1 MKKIYL
7 FLIICLLICTMGSCK
22 GNKRELTLV
31 CNGEEEVIVIKVGKT
46 YLFEEKYLE
55 NHLFAGWFDEQGNK
69 VESIEVSD
77 DAIFTAK
84 FIEYGT
90 AWNITYEL
98 NGGRFTFNAPITYTT
113 GKTLKIGDPMGEG
126 DMEFLGWYLND
137 ELIEKISENSYGDII
152 LVAKWNDNNVYHSI
166 SYTVDEEVE
175 MPSEILT
182 KYIEGLEYYLPVP
195 KKLGYFFRGW
205 YKEQECINRL
215 RKIDSTSNEEL
226 NLYPLW
232 VKKTRKNAFV
242 SFLGDSITTYEGIIP
257 EGFPTYYPAGDV
269 DSIDKTWWSIALK
282 ASMTNLLANNS
293 YSGSYV
299 SQGTMYGASEKRI
312 ELLSKDGIDPDVVV
326 INMGTN
332 DLTHNISLTKFTTM
346 YKQMIENIK
355 KMYDDVDIFVLNMPF
370 NKYAMSFNE
379 PREKMNESIKAIAE
393 EYGLFYIDLVGLID
407 FNGAYEYMYAGAHP
421 NAAGMEIIGKEV
433 GKLLSRE
440 YKRYWIGE
448 E

>member
-1 MKKIYL
+1 MNKI
-7 FLIICLLICTMGSCK
+7 
-22 GNKRELTLV
+22 
-31 CNGEEEVIVIKVGKT
+31 VIVGVGV
-46 YLFEEKYLE
+46 
-55 NHLFAGWFDEQGNK
+55 AG
-69 VESIEVSD
+69 
-77 DAIFTAK
+77 IFTALEL
-84 FIEYGT
+84 INNGYDGN
-90 AWNITYEL
+90 NITMLDKGHWIDKRRCFVDSNTTCKKCKICSISNGVGGTGSFSDSKLNFDTSGRVGGDLAELLTVEEITKYLKKTYEIYQQF
-98 NGGRFTFNAPITYTT
+98 GIEEFQSKIY
-113 GKTLKIGDPMGEG
+113 GKDHNEQALKIIEMIKDNPN
-126 DMEFLGWYLND
+126 MEMADCVTIHLGTDNSRIIYKRMIDFLVKNGVHIMSN
-137 ELIEKISENSYGDII
+137 
-152 LVAKWNDNNVYHSI
+152 A
-166 SYTVDEEVE
+166 EV
-175 MPSEILT
+175 I
-182 KYIEGLEYYLPVP
+182 
-195 KKLGYFFRGW
+195 
-205 YKEQECINRL
+205 
-215 RKIDSTSNEEL
+215 
-226 NLYPLW
+226 
-232 VKKTRKNAFV
+232 
-242 SFLGDSITTYEGIIP
+242 
-257 EGFPTYYPAGDV
+257 DV
-269 DSIDKTWWSIALK
+269 DNIEKTWWNIALK

-355 KMYDDVDIFVLNMPF
+355 QMYDDVDIFVLNMPF

-379 PREKMNESIKAIAE
+379 PREKMNESIKTIAE